1 MAEKRN
7 AVNAATAVEWWRQK
21 NKQARCRR
29 GVQTHGRTRRLGS
42 TVFQNWSSW
51 NLILAGTPLKGRKNL
66 KLLFFFFLAFKH
78 AKLTEYMS
86 TLCNMMFQ
94 PLQNIFPDIF
104 LICQGI
110 SLPGMWAPKWWN
122 TNLHQEQT
130 CTISTKN
137 MNSTARQSQVDCR
150 LDSEMKCRQIYYTH

>member
-1 MAEKRN
+1 MLWMQQLLLSGGGR
-7 AVNAATAVEWWRQK
+7 RI
-21 NKQARCRR
+21 NKQDVGVVCRLMA
-29 GVQTHGRTRRLGS
+29 GHGGLE
-42 TVFQNWSSW
+42 VLSSKTDP
-51 NLILAGTPLKGRKNL
+51 AGTPSWQGHLWKEERTWNYFF
-66 KLLFFFFLAFKH
+66 FFFFLAFKH